1 MQENTNPLATSG
13 KKPFTPNKGFTIMV
27 DDTYIGYLNIGE
39 KKVPAET
46 VKALQDPA
54 VMAAILAKATLE
66 PYNQE
71 DRDMSGIA
79 DIIAKAS
86 ASTIEKEIAALAGD
100 ETVVTSN

>member
-1 MQENTNPLATSG
+1 MQENPLTSTN
-13 KKPFTPNKGFTIMV
+13 KKVFTPNKGFTIMV

-46 VKALQDPA
+46 VKALQDPK

-66 PYNQE
+66 PYNQD

-79 DIIAKAS
+79 NIIAGAS
-86 ASTIEKEIAALAGD
+86 KPSVDEEIANVMAEENAD
-100 ETVVTSN
+100 ASS